1 MGKEK
6 TELSSYLIDITPII
20 YPTVR
25 CEEIVDL
32 LNKRLREH
40 LLQTAYNNI
49 GMFFQRRQSTQS
61 SFKVDSYA
69 HYQQFSS
76 GNCIGL
82 TLGLIQNIVTYCR
95 NWDEIMRLPPLYIIP
110 ATLPSHYGS
119 VDDFGHVALLVLCSN
134 GVILL
139 DSGFH
144 IPQAVV
150 LKNMEEVIVSVGEK
164 IWRFQLEQERK
175 HVDKTRISGVIHA
188 SVETPRFGR
197 ESFKY
202 LLRHI
207 SNPDGI
213 ILRTNMA
220 DAHRVS
226 YVRRDWDGMQTS
238 HITICF
244 NEQLIKMAFLKK
256 DSNLYHKAEI
266 RFSESNS
273 DILDIRLRLY
283 GCPPDLVRQ
292 IKYIVN
298 PDANEHE
305 QGNLSRIS

>member
-6 TELSSYLIDITPII
+6 TELSSYLIDITPIV

-25 CEEIVDL
+25 CEEIVDR

-40 LLQTAYNNI
+40 LWHTAYDNI
-49 GMFFQRRQSTQS
+49 GMLFQRRQSTCS
-61 SFKVDSYA
+61 AFKVDSYA
-69 HYQQFSS
+69 YYQQFSS

-82 TLGLIQNIVTYCR
+82 TLGLIQNILNYCR
-95 NWDEIMRLPPLYIIP
+95 NWDEIMRLPPLYVIP
-110 ATLPSHYGS
+110 ATLPPHYGRA
-119 VDDFGHVALLVLCSN
+119 DDFGHVALLVLCSD

-144 IPQAVV
+144 IPQAIV
-150 LKNMEEVIVSVGEK
+150 LKNREEVTVTVGEK
-164 IWRFQLEQERK
+164 IWRFQLEQEIK
-175 HVDKTRISGVIHA
+175 HEDKVHISGVIHA
-188 SVETPRFGR
+188 SVETPLFGR

-220 DAHRVS
+220 DARRVS
-226 YVRRDWDGMQTS
+226 YVRRDWDGVQTS

-244 NEQLIKMAFLKK
+244 GEQLIKMAALKN
-256 DSNLYHKAEI
+256 DSNLYYKAEI
-266 RFSESNS
+266 HFSECKD
-273 DILDIRLRLY
+273 DILDIYLSLF
-283 GCPPDLVRQ
+283 GCPSNLMKQ
-292 IKYIVN
+292 IKYLVN
-298 PDANEHE
+298 SDIDEHE
-305 QGNLSRIS
+305 RCSIS